1 MIFDEFPCDA
11 AEGVM
16 LAHTLKLGGK
26 TLKKGRTLAG
36 PELAALRRAG
46 IDRVLG
52 ARLDPD
58 DVREDEAAG
67 VIAALLERP
76 DVNVVTRAPYTGRC
90 NLHAS
95 VAGVFDVDAERLDR
109 LNLLDEAVTI
119 ATLPRHT
126 PVRAGQVVAT
136 VKIIPFAVPARLVDA
151 FRALAPAEPVMRV
164 AALKPH
170 RVALVMSDRPGMK
183 ESVFAGTIDATR
195 RRVETLGSRLSLVLR
210 CRHERGAIES
220 MLRQALAAG
229 CDLVLVC
236 GATVAK
242 DRNDIA
248 PSAVSALGGE
258 ITHFGMPVEP
268 GNMLVLARVGGVP
281 VVILPGCGRSAR
293 SNGLDHVLRRVLAG
307 LPPSREDIM
316 RMGVGGLIRHAVD
329 RENDEEGPDPE
340 AIGAGAASA
349 APGPGAAGVF
359 RGSPPGSIAGQ
370 LRAARRDAD
379 DPEADEAREDGP
391 PAGRRPR
398 VASLV
403 LAAGRSS
410 RMGADN
416 KLLMQVGGV
425 PMVLRAVNAA
435 RASLAASVTVVVGHQ
450 ADAVENVL
458 AGSGAVVVRNPDYA
472 QGMAG
477 SLRVGLAALP
487 PDIDAV
493 VVQLGDMPRI
503 SAAHLDRLI
512 AAFDADQP
520 AIVVPE
526 RGDRR
531 GNPILWPR
539 AFFDEMSTLSGDQGA
554 RALLERHR
562 DRMRHV
568 EIDDDAVF
576 FDVDQAADLA
586 EARSGE
592 RAAQSAQ
599 SAAAE

>member
-26 TLKKGRTLAG
+26 MFKKGRVLAE

-46 IDRVLG
+46 IERVLG
-52 ARLDPD
+52 ARLEPD
-58 DVREDEAAG
+58 DVRENEAAG
-67 VIAALLERP
+67 VIAALLERA
-76 DVNVVTRAPYTGRC
+76 DANVVARAPYTGRC

-95 VAGVFDVDAERLDR
+95 VAGVFDVDAGGLDR

-126 PVRAGQVVAT
+126 PVRAGQVIAT

-151 FRALAPAEPVMRV
+151 FRALAPAGPVLRV

-183 ESVFAGTIDATR
+183 ESVFTGTIDATR

-210 CRHERGAIES
+210 GRHERGAIES

-268 GNMLVLARVGGVP
+268 GNMLVLARVGAVP
-281 VVILPGCGRSAR
+281 VVIMPGCGRSAR
-293 SNGLDHVLRRVLAG
+293 SNGLDHVLRRLLAG

-316 RMGVGGLIRHAVD
+316 RMGVGGLIRHAA
-329 RENDEEGPDPE
+329 ESDEAGEGGAGDDGN
-340 AIGAGAASA
+340 AGTSNRSAAADDAGAA
-349 APGPGAAGVF
+349 AGEVEQTTEND
-359 RGSPPGSIAGQ
+359 A
-370 LRAARRDAD
+370 RA
-379 DPEADEAREDGP
+379 DG
-391 PAGRRPR
+391 RPR
-398 VASLV
+398 VAALV

-416 KLLMQVGGV
+416 KLLMAVGGV
-425 PMVLRAVNAA
+425 PMVLRAVNAV
-435 RASLAASVTVVVGHQ
+435 RASHASSVTVVVGHE
-450 ADAVENVL
+450 ADAVEDVL
-458 AGSGAVVVRNPDYA
+458 ADSGANLVRNPDYA
-472 QGMAG
+472 QGMAA
-477 SLRVGLAALP
+477 SLRAGIAALP
-487 PDIDAV
+487 AGVDAV

-503 SAAHLDRLI
+503 TAAHVDRLI
-512 AAFDADQP
+512 AVFDPGAP
-520 AIVVPE
+520 AIVVP
-526 RGDRR
+526 RHDGRR

-539 AFFDEMSTLSGDQGA
+539 EFFEEMSMLTGDQGA
-554 RALLERHR
+554 RSLLERHR
-562 DRMRHV
+562 DRIRYV
-568 EIDDDAVF
+568 EFDDEAIF
-576 FDVDQAADLA
+576 FDVDQPADLA
-586 EARSGE
+586 AARSTGPSACAAK
-592 RAAQSAQ
+592 RATR
-599 SAAAE
+599 